1 MIRLALYSA
10 VASLL
15 LAVPAQAQQRR
26 ITIAT
31 HYTDAQMVPITA
43 CLREYEQL
51 NPGLRIVHQ
60 QSAIADYLKT
70 VMTGRVGGTSPD
82 IYGVYTLWSAQ
93 LVDAGVLAPAPA
105 DIQRQVA
112 DEYLQSTQDTI
123 RVRGQIWGIPSE
135 ISTYMLVYNRKLL
148 AAAGY
153 NHPPSTWAELAEM
166 AGRIA
171 RTNAQGILTTAGY
184 AFGPTVANGVHP
196 FETLLYSAGVTPWRA
211 DFSGTNLKDPR
222 AAEVLAAQAKLF
234 ANRVTSDALQ
244 VRDFTSGT
252 VGMMITANWFKKTL
266 QDGFGP
272 AMAETVGV
280 APIPAGPDWRTLQYG
295 FFWGVDARSRNSA
308 EAWKMLSWLNRPRAA
323 GQRSC
328 VGEMLVQLGGLTGNK
343 ADIAASQTEMGD
355 DFTRPYVDAIS
366 TGRAVSDPNM
376 PYATEIQASLRN
388 QIGRAWNGAVPA
400 AEALATA
407 DREITRIMTEPR

>member
-1 MIRLALYSA
+1 MTRPALYSA
-10 VASLL
+10 LAALL
-15 LAVPAQAQQRR
+15 LAVPAQAQQRKL
-26 ITIAT
+26 TIST
-31 HYTDAQMVPITA
+31 HYTDAQMAPITA

-82 IYGVYTLWSAQ
+82 IYNVYSLWSAQ
-93 LVDAGVLAPAPA
+93 LIDAGVLAPAPA
-105 DIQRQVA
+105 DIQREVA
-112 DEYLQSTQDTI
+112 DEYLQSTQDMI
-123 RVRGQIWGIPSE
+123 RVKGQIWGIPSE
-135 ISTYMLVYNRKLL
+135 TSTYMLVYNRKLL
-148 AAAGY
+148 AGAGY
-153 NHPPSTWAELAEM
+153 DHPPSSWTELAEM

-171 RTNAQGILTTAGY
+171 RTNAQGTLTTAGY

-196 FETLLYSAGVTPWRA
+196 FEALLYSAGLAPWRA
-211 DFSGTNLKDPR
+211 DLGGTNLKDPR

-234 ANRVTSDALQ
+234 ASRVTSDALQ

-266 QDGFGP
+266 QDGLGP

-280 APIPAGPDWRTLQYG
+280 APIPAGPNWRTLQYG
-295 FFWGVDARSRNSA
+295 FFWGVDSRSRNAA
-308 EAWKMLSWLNRPRAA
+308 EAWKLVSWLNQQRTP

-328 VGEMLVQLGGLTGNK
+328 VGEMLVQLGALTGNK
-343 ADIAASQTEMGD
+343 ADISASQTEMGD
-355 DFTRPYVDAIS
+355 DFSRPYVDAIS
-366 TGRAVSDPNM
+366 SGRAVSDLNM
-376 PYATEIQASLRN
+376 PFATEIQASLRN
-388 QIGRAWNGAVPA
+388 QIGRAWNGVVPA